1 MKRTRKDE
9 NEDDEVQ
16 QHHKEEEEEEEE
28 GGEDEGHEENEVEE
42 DGEEEE
48 QQEGDGHVDTKSR
61 ADDIIP
67 LDGGSQQQ
75 QKKPQGK
82 KIRLG
87 NEEFDNAKQ
96 VSGYLS
102 KALQMTEDGKE
113 VTKEQAAIVVDLLR
127 TYHPKAQE
135 KIGAGVEA
143 VVVKAHPMHGSKCF
157 FVVRKD
163 GSEEDFSFRK
173 CLEYV
178 TSQRYARLFR
188 HMNLK
193 DCTLQTLRDPGVSI
207 DSPPPPLH
215 PSPSLVGCSN
225 LRTWSLV
232 RSTSRSRTR
241 LQSSASVT

>member
-16 QHHKEEEEEEEE
+16 QHHKEEEEEQGEE
-28 GGEDEGHEENEVEE
+28 GGEDEGHEENEEEE
-42 DGEEEE
+42 DGEEEEE

-61 ADDIIP
+61 ADDIIL
-67 LDGGSQQQ
+67 LDGGSQQQQQ

-188 HMNLK
+188 H
-193 DCTLQTLRDPGVSI
+193 T
-207 DSPPPPLH
+207 
-215 PSPSLVGCSN
+215 
-225 LRTWSLV
+225 
-232 RSTSRSRTR
+232 
-241 LQSSASVT
+241 